1 MKKLIL
7 LALITS
13 AITAIAFNSTTKNNA
28 VNTNKITNRIH
39 PSVIHYYNY
48 SDLSEWNQLR
58 YNLAKS
64 IKNVHGTTK
73 LYDNYA
79 KVLHCESAGWKNS
92 RNPKSSASGL
102 FQCMRGT
109 FNYMK
114 ERSLAENPNLYEK
127 LFKNVTFD
135 DFRKKPLKIQALYFE
150 PYLRLY
156 DKKVKLI
163 RDDQDQ
169 ATRQI
174 YAYLMVLKP
183 SAVGRSWKDP
193 VFIKGQSDYDPNKG
207 IPHVGTTIKLVD
219 VYRFCMNKYNR

>member
-7 LALITS
+7 LALIMSSIAANAT
-13 AITAIAFNSTTKNNA
+13 ITVPIKVDVLINLPY
-28 VNTNKITNRIH
+28 H
-39 PSVIHYYNY
+39 LL
-48 SDLSEWNQLR
+48 SDWNQLR

-64 IKNVHGTTK
+64 VKNVHGSTK
-73 LYDNYA
+73 MYDNYA
-79 KVLHCESAGWKNS
+79 KVLHCESDGWQNS

-102 FQCMRGT
+102 FQCMKGT
-109 FNYMK
+109 FNEMK
-114 ERSLAENPNLYEK
+114 YKNPKHY

-156 DKKVKLI
+156 PNKLKLI
-163 RDDQDQ
+163 KDNQDQ
-169 ATRQI
+169 STRQV

-183 SAVGRSWKDP
+183 SAVGKKWNDP
-193 VFIKGQSDYDPNKG
+193 VFVKGYSDYDPNKG
-207 IPHVGTTIKLVD
+207 IPHVGTTIKLKD

>member
-7 LALITS
+7 LTLIMSSIAANAT
-13 AITAIAFNSTTKNNA
+13 ITVPIKVDVLINLPY
-28 VNTNKITNRIH
+28 H
-39 PSVIHYYNY
+39 LL
-48 SDLSEWNQLR
+48 SDWNQLR

-64 IKNVHGTTK
+64 VKNVHGSTK
-73 LYDNYA
+73 MYDNYA
-79 KVLHCESAGWKNS
+79 KVLHCESDGWQNS

-102 FQCMRGT
+102 FQCMKST

-114 ERSLAENPNLYEK
+114 ERSLAENPNLYKK
-127 LFKNVTFD
+127 LFKNVTFN

-156 DKKVKLI
+156 DKKIKLI

-169 ATRQI
+169 ATRQV

-183 SAVGRSWKDP
+183 SAVGRNWKDP
-193 VFIKGQSDYDPNKG
+193 VFIKGQTDYDPNKG

-219 VYRFCMNKYNR
+219 VYKFCMKKYNK

>member
-13 AITAIAFNSTTKNNA
+13 AITAIAFNSTTKNSTS
-28 VNTNKITNRIH
+28 NTNKVTHNIH

-64 IKNVHGTTK
+64 VKNVHGSTK
-73 LYDNYA
+73 MYDNYA

-102 FQCMRGT
+102 FQCMKGT
-109 FNYMK
+109 FNEMK
-114 ERSLAENPNLYEK
+114 DKNPKHY

-156 DKKVKLI
+156 PNKLKLNKNN
-163 RDDQDQ
+163 QDQ
-169 ATRQI
+169 ATRQV

-183 SAVGRSWKDP
+183 SAVGKKWNEP
-193 VFIKGQSDYDPNKG
+193 VFVKGYSDYDPNKG
-207 IPHVGTTIKLVD
+207 IPHVGTTIKLKD
-219 VYRFCMNKYNR
+219 VYKFCMNKYNR